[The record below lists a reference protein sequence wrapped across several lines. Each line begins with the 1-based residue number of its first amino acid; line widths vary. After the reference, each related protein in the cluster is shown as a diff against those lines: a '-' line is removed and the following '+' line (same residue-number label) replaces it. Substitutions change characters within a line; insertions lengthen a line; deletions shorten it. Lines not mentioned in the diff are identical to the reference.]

1 LVVHLFYVQN
11 PEERIQPTTFWD
23 KQMRAATCS
32 VWQFNFLM
40 AEDSLSPPE

>member
-1 LVVHLFYVQN
+1 MVVHWFYMQN
-11 PEERIQPTTFWD
+11 PEERIQPTIFWD

-40 AEDSLSPPE
+40 AEDSLSPLE